1 MGDSYNGFF
10 DRSYDDFFEGTAYMD
25 FLSAPRK
32 PTSPQ
37 PHVPSRPDLTSTQDL
52 ANLQLPPP
60 QRLPNPLPFSA
71 LPPVTG
77 LMRNIGPPS
86 FSAASS
92 GNISSRR
99 PSQHQNQQIAQSEY
113 QTGRQPPFSPGYF
126 DTQSPLQ
133 SGASAWQVGNGNF
146 PSQQEQTGSNSIS
159 GPTLSVGASY
169 RPTPTAASTFQRSD
183 HPNLFRTTTNLL
195 PSFNSNLNPP
205 PEPPLPALAPLA
217 DDRASFANTAAADS
231 LNSDHFLN
239 ELVSRDFSSPSI
251 PSATPRPSL
260 NTANDVLPL
269 NLPSLNLS
277 LFPPVSL
284 RDPPPP
290 SRDLRSVLG
299 GDSDS
304 DNPLTAMSSRARRV
318 GARDSGVTLTLPESS
333 SASTA
338 RRSSRTPHVSPI
350 QKGNSSS
357 AAKKRKRSE
366 SLGFGEEDYLD
377 DVIDLVDKDAVPEE
391 HRKQEKP
398 KNYTRLRDFT
408 CIICYEEATDLTVT
422 FCGMRLFK
430 MQNSRLHIC

>member
-10 DRSYDDFFEGTAYMD
+10 DRSYDDFFEGTAYID

-37 PHVPSRPDLTSTQDL
+37 PHIPSRPDLTSTQDL

-60 QRLPNPLPFSA
+60 QQLPNPLPFNT

-77 LMRNIGPPS
+77 LMRNIDPLS
-86 FSAASS
+86 FSASS
-92 GNISSRR
+92 PGNIISRR
-99 PSQHQNQQIAQSEY
+99 PSQHQSQQAAQSEY
-113 QTGRQPPFSPGYF
+113 QGSRQSPFSPGYF
-126 DTQSPLQ
+126 DIQNPLQ
-133 SGASAWQVGNGNF
+133 SGASAWQVSNGNF
-146 PSQQEQTGSNSIS
+146 PSQQEQTESNSIP

-205 PEPPLPALAPLA
+205 PEPSLPALPPLT
-217 DDRASFANTAAADS
+217 DDRASFANNTSADPF
-231 LNSDHFLN
+231 NSDHFLN

-260 NTANDVLPL
+260 NTADNLSPL
-269 NLPSLNLS
+269 NLPPLNLS
-277 LFPPVSL
+277 LFPPLSL
-284 RDPPPP
+284 REPPPP

-304 DNPLTAMSSRARRV
+304 DNPLTAMSSRARRG
-318 GARDSGVTLTLPESS
+318 GARDSGVALTFPESS
-333 SASTA
+333 SASTVH
-338 RRSSRTPHVSPI
+338 RSSRTPHMSPI
-350 QKGNSSS
+350 LKGNSSS
-357 AAKKRKRSE
+357 TTKKRKRSE
-366 SLGFGEEDYLD
+366 SLGFGEEEHLD

-408 CIICYEEATDLTVT
+408 CIICYEEAKDLTVT
-422 FCGMRLFK
+422 FCGMRLF
-430 MQNSRLHIC
+430 SAILRLHKC